1 MTSPYCSRALS
12 AVLLLFI
19 TATHLE
25 ASEPGVANTV
35 TAATITN
42 TSGNCLAVNNKR
54 SSLTLDA
61 TAAAVNIGYCEG
73 VCTAAIGTTGTTTL
87 AAGSLHYWPAGSAPR
102 AAMCFIAASG
112 SQPMTIRQGE

>member
-1 MTSPYCSRALS
+1 MLKVHLGVL
-12 AVLLLFI
+12 VLLSLM
-19 TATHLE
+19 TTQSLA
-25 ASEPGVANTV
+25 AEPGVANTV

-42 TSGNCLAVNNKR
+42 TSGNCMANNNKR

-73 VCTAAIGTTGTTTL
+73 EACTAAIGTTGTTTL

-102 AAMCFIAASG
+102 SAMCFIAASG
-112 SQPMTIRQGE
+112 SQPVTIRQGQ